1 MSASPENDMAPQTLR
16 VVSGADAA
24 PDPLKPKRKHVISV
38 MVENRPGVLARVSGL
53 FARRGYNIN
62 SLAVSATEKPDVSR
76 MTVTTTGDESELAQ
90 IVKQLNKLIDV
101 IQVFDHTNDALVAR
115 EIALYK
121 IRANVNTRMEI
132 LQLATVFGGQ
142 IITMTPSDETLIVEI
157 TGDED
162 KIDAFQETLVKYE
175 VLEMVRTGTIALVR
189 GARVT

>member
-1 MSASPENDMAPQTLR
+1 MTAPGKIVMATPILR
-16 VVSGADAA
+16 VVSGAEAKA
-24 PDPLKPKRKHVISV
+24 HSVKPKRKHVISV

-76 MTVTTTGDESELAQ
+76 MTVTTIGDESELAQ

-101 IQVFDHTNDALVAR
+101 IQVFDHTNDALIAR

-121 IRANVNTRMEI
+121 IRANVSTRMEI
-132 LQLATVFGGQ
+132 LQLATVFGAE
-142 IITMTPSDETLIVEI
+142 IINMTPSDETLIVEI

-162 KIDAFQETLVKYE
+162 KIDAFQETLAKYE